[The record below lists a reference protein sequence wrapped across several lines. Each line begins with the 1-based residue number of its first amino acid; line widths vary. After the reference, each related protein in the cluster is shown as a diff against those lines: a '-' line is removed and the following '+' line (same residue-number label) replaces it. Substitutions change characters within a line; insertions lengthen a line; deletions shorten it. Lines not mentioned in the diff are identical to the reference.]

1 MIRLVVAPC
10 LWPKIVPSPGHSVTL
25 EALNVEVRRGG
36 VKQGSADNAADVRIV
51 FDVRLLTDMEGIM
64 RILISGAAGF
74 LGSHLSDLLLSQGH
88 EVIGADNFCT
98 GKPQNIKHLEGHPR
112 FHFLRQDVVE
122 PFDVPGPLDR
132 IYHMASPASPVGYV
146 KQQVAT
152 LKVNSQGTWNL
163 LELSLKKKGRF
174 LMASTSEC
182 YGDPAVHPQTEDYW
196 GNVNPIGLR
205 SMYDEAKRFSEACT
219 MAYRRE
225 RGADTRLIR
234 IFNTY
239 GPRMDPYDGRVVIS
253 FIRQALNNE
262 PITVF
267 GDGRQTRS
275 LCYVSDLIRG
285 INLTMES
292 DFYEPINLGN
302 PQELTILQIAQEIID
317 LVPGTRST
325 IVHQPMP
332 PDDPKVRCPDI
343 SRARK
348 VLGWEPQVG
357 RREGL
362 AKMIEYYRAELQK
375 R

>member
-1 MIRLVVAPC
+1 
-10 LWPKIVPSPGHSVTL
+10 
-25 EALNVEVRRGG
+25 
-36 VKQGSADNAADVRIV
+36 
-51 FDVRLLTDMEGIM
+51 M

-74 LGSHLSDLLLSQGH
+74 LGSHLTDLLLSQGH
-88 EVIGADNFCT
+88 SVVGLDNFIT
-98 GKPQNIKHLEGHPR
+98 GKPQNIAHLRNNPHYR
-112 FHFLRQDVVE
+112 FIQQDVIE
-122 PFDVPGPLDR
+122 PIEIPEKIDR

-146 KQQVAT
+146 KHQIAT
-152 LKVNSQGTWNL
+152 LKTNSQGTWNL
-163 LELSLKKKGRF
+163 LELTLKHDARF

-182 YGDPAVHPQTEDYW
+182 YGDPAVHPQREDYW

-219 MAYRRE
+219 MAYHRE
-225 RGADTRLIR
+225 RGADTRLVR

-292 DFYEPINLGN
+292 DFHEPINLGN
-302 PQELTILQIAQEIID
+302 PEEMSILQIAREIID
-317 LVPGTRST
+317 LVPGTKSQ
-325 IVHQPMP
+325 IVHCPMP
-332 PDDPKVRCPDI
+332 PDDPRVRCPDI
-343 SRARK
+343 TRARQI
-348 VLGWEPQVG
+348 LGWQPQIK

-362 AKMIEYYRAELQK
+362 AKMIEFYRDELRQPK
-375 R
+375 